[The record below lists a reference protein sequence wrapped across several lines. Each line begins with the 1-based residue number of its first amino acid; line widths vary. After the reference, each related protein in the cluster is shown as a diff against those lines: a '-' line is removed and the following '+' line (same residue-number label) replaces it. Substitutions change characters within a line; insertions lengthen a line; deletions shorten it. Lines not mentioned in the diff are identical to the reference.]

1 MKYDFFLTHG
11 GMIDGVAIAAGGL
24 IANIETPEGVDPIK
38 AARAIASGMASG
50 NKPAAAPAPAAQPQA
65 PAVKLP
71 AIERTKFPA
80 P

>member
-1 MKYDFFLTHG
+1 MKYDFYLTHG

-24 IANIETPEGVDPIK
+24 IANIETPDGVDPIK

-50 NKPAAAPAPAAQPQA
+50 NKPAAASEPAAQPQA
-65 PAVKLP
+65 APIV
-71 AIERTKFPA
+71 ERTKFPA